1 MHLAVLNPGGNDK
14 EQSFPDF
21 AGAPDNRVHA
31 PVNYHAYAA
40 CTQGTFSRD
49 QKAIPQHATNV
60 LMLLGNSMRPA
71 LRAIDALR
79 ARGCKVAISWKES
92 GAGQVARRLD
102 DPKNLEGFRR
112 ICALADGAISST
124 PELVPL
130 YLAAGCRRA
139 EYIPTPY
146 PVDDPR
152 WDFGRPLRE
161 RSGIFVGTREW
172 DVPAR
177 AHASAL
183 LQACATGAPV
193 TVCNVE
199 GRRGRKRLAAL
210 GCSNLRVIEGRMPYT
225 DYLQAMA
232 SCRVVFQQD
241 TSLVPGQ
248 VAGDALLCRMPCLGG
263 NGAVDRDAF
272 EPLDLVELLRDDA
285 AWQRAVDRSQQRANA
300 SLAFAPVARRLLS
313 FFDSLPRR

>member
-21 AGAPDNRVHA
+21 AGAPDNHVHA
-31 PVNYHAYAA
+31 PINYHAYAA

-49 QKAIPQHATNV
+49 HKAIPQHANNV

-112 ICALADGAISST
+112 ICALADAAISST

-152 WDFGRPLRE
+152 WDFGRPLSE
-161 RSGIFVGTREW
+161 RSGIFIGTREW

-210 GCSNLRVIEGRMPYT
+210 GCANLRVIEGRMPYT
-225 DYLQAMA
+225 EYLRAMA

-272 EPLDLVELLRDDA
+272 DALDLVELLRDDA
-285 AWQRAVDRSQQRANA
+285 AWQRAVNRSQQRANA
-300 SLAFAPVARRLLS
+300 SLAFAPVAKRLQS
-313 FFDSLPRR
+313 FFDSLPRH